1 MRMKKQF
8 GLLVAMAIACGAP
21 ASFST
26 PSTGFTAVAQSN
38 NGKVSGVI
46 KDDKG
51 EPLIGASVKVK
62 GTNRGTVTDLDGF
75 YSIQAPANATL
86 EVSYVGYK
94 TITVPA
100 SKAGEIVLSS
110 SATLDEVVITAE
122 FGMKRVARAVGSSV
136 QNVKATDIAESGRTD
151 FITALQG
158 RVSGMTVTSTSGA
171 PGAST
176 QVILRSATSLS
187 GNNQPLYVIDGI
199 PMNNTTFNGTNSFAS
214 GDSSGSSVR
223 DGDFASRGNDI
234 NPEDIESMTVLK
246 GAAAAALYG
255 SDASNGAII
264 ITTKKGT
271 NGAAK
276 VTYSNQLSFQK
287 AYGWPEI
294 QRKYANGAYGAT
306 NYYYTSAWGGPF
318 TGEYET
324 YDNVKAILQTGF
336 LQKHNISVQAGNDKM
351 SVRASASFIDQDGVI
366 KTTNLNRKNLSLAGK
381 GQITKWLAFDASM
394 QYVHLTNNKVDRF
407 TAGPLYRAY
416 LWPHVDNMANW
427 LHEDGI
433 HMRYPE
439 HYTDTDLLN
448 PLYKMYK
455 GLNKDQ
461 TDRFISAMNFNITP
475 FEGAYIRG
483 QFGWDVSTS
492 QYEYGNHPYY
502 TSTNLAV
509 TKGGSYNISKYNT
522 SDPTVNVLVGY
533 NNTFDNVHS
542 VGAQLGFHSVE
553 NGVTSLASSGSD
565 FQLLD
570 FYSINNCNPATV
582 VSKKRN
588 TKRRVIGLSG
598 QFEYGYN
605 NMAFA
610 TFRFREDK
618 SSTLPKDNN
627 TYFYPAVEL
636 SWVLTELPGLKDNNA
651 LNYFKLRGSWAKVG
665 KDAPALSIDPEL
677 EATGLTGGGY
687 KYGFTGPNKALKPEM
702 NTSWEV
708 GFEAR
713 AWNNRLNADF
723 TYFKT
728 KCEDQIV
735 TGFRMSYATGFVLNN
750 MNVGSFTT
758 NGWEAH
764 IDADLVKAGDFTWN
778 LGINASHTTSKVVY
792 LPENLTEYYN
802 AYTWNSGNIRNGIML
817 GQPITTVTGRA
828 FRRNDKGEILISP
841 STGLP
846 LVDASWSV
854 LGDREP
860 DLRFGITTAL
870 SYKDFRLSAM
880 FSGRLGATMVNGTA
894 REMMNRGL
902 SDYSVQFR
910 EHADSYVFNG
920 VYQDGHENPKYDEN
934 GVEIPGSYNPNRN
947 TIAIQTTTG
956 SASTWVDDYDE
967 LWVQKGINYLRLQ
980 ELRLNYNI
988 PAKFLK
994 EFTHGF
1000 ISRAQIYVAGNDLFT
1015 LTNYTGY
1022 DVVGNVMSAAAGG
1035 VGGEGY
1041 DCWSLPSPRT
1051 YTFGLSVTF

>member
-1 MRMKKQF
+1 MKKQCVLLAVLTLACGIPS
-8 GLLVAMAIACGAP
+8 GLLSSHSGE
-21 ASFST
+21 
-26 PSTGFTAVAQSN
+26 GFVAVAQTN
-38 NGKVSGVI
+38 KVTGVV
-46 KDDKG
+46 KDASG
-51 EPLIGASVKVK
+51 EPLIGATVMVK
-62 GTNRGTVTDLDGF
+62 GTNRGTATDVDGR
-75 YSIQAPANATL
+75 YSINAPAGSTL
-86 EVSYVGYK
+86 VISYIG
-94 TITVPA
+94 
-100 SKAGEIVLSS
+100 SKPKAVKVTGSTLDVTMTDDSNV
-110 SATLDEVVITAE
+110 LDEVVITAE

-136 QNVKATDIAESGRTD
+136 QNVKASDIAESGRTD

-187 GNNQPLYVIDGI
+187 GSNQPLYVIDGI
-199 PMNNTTFNGTNSFAS
+199 PMNNTTFNGTDSFAN
-214 GDSSGSSVR
+214 GDDSGSSVR
-223 DGDFASRGNDI
+223 NSDFASRGNDI

-264 ITTKKGT
+264 ITTKKGI
-271 NGAAK
+271 NGPAR
-276 VTYSNQLSFQK
+276 VTYSNQLSWQK

-306 NYYYTSAWGGPF
+306 NYYYTSAWGGLF
-318 TGEYET
+318 TNEYET

-336 LQKHNISVQAGNDKM
+336 LHKHNLSVQAGNDRM
-351 SVRASASFIDQDGVI
+351 SVRASDSFIDHDGVI
-366 KTTNLNRKNLSLAGK
+366 KTTNLNRKNFSVAGK
-381 GQITKWLAFDASM
+381 AQLNKWLSFEGSM
-394 QYVHLTNNKVDRF
+394 QYVHLTNNKVDRY

-416 LWPHVDNMANW
+416 LWPYVDNMANY
-427 LHEDGI
+427 LAEDGI

-455 GLNKDQ
+455 GLNEDQ
-461 TDRFISAMNFNITP
+461 TDRFITALNFNITP
-475 FEGAYIRG
+475 YDGVYLRG
-483 QFGWDVSTS
+483 QFGWDVSSS

-502 TSTNLAV
+502 TSANQNV
-509 TKGGSYNISKYNT
+509 TQGGTYNISKYNT
-522 SDPTVNVLVGY
+522 SDPTVNILAGY
-533 NNTFDNVHS
+533 NNTFGKHT
-542 VGAQLGFHSVE
+542 VGAQLGYHSVE
-553 NGVTSLASSGSD
+553 NGVTSLASSGSN

-570 FYSINNCNPATV
+570 FYSINNCDPATV
-582 VSKKRN
+582 VSKKKN
-588 TKRRVIGLSG
+588 TKRRVQAISG
-598 QFEYGYN
+598 QFEYGYD

-610 TFRFREDK
+610 TFRFRNDW

-627 TYFYPAVEL
+627 HYFYPAVEL
-636 SWVLTELPGLKDNNA
+636 SWVLTELKPLKDNNV
-651 LNYFKLRGSWAKVG
+651 LNYFKLRGSFAKVG
-665 KDAPALSIDPEL
+665 KDAPVLSIDPEL

-687 KYGFTGPNKALKPEM
+687 KYGYTGPNKSLKPEM

-713 AWNNRLNADF
+713 LWDNRINADF

-750 MNVGSFTT
+750 MNVGSFKT

-764 IDADLVKAGDFTWN
+764 LDVDVLKLHNLTWN
-778 LGINASHTTSKVVY
+778 IGVNASHTSSKVVY
-792 LPENLTEYYN
+792 LPENLSEYYN
-802 AYTWNSGNIRNGIML
+802 AYTWNSGNIRNGIVL
-817 GQPITTVTGRA
+817 GEPITTVTGRA
-828 FRRNDKGEILISP
+828 FKRNDAGDILINP

-846 LVDASWSV
+846 VVSSEWSV

-860 DLRFGITTAL
+860 KLRFGITTAV
-870 SYKDFRLSAM
+870 SYRDFRLSAM
-880 FSGRLGATMVNGTA
+880 FSGRYHATMVNGTA

-902 SDYSVQFR
+902 SEYSVQFR
-910 EHADSYVFNG
+910 EQAESFVWEG
-920 VYQDGHENPKYDEN
+920 VYEDGMENTDT
-934 GVEIPGSYNPNRN
+934 PNRN

-967 LWVQKGINYLRLQ
+967 LWVQKGINYIRLQ

-988 PAKFLK
+988 PSKFLQ
-994 EFTHGF
+994 EYTRGL

-1015 LTNYTGY
+1015 ITNYTGY

-1051 YTFGLSVTF
+1051 YTVGLSVTF